1 MESILNLNG
10 NLKRRDHLRELDVN
24 YRMPLR
30 RILEN
35 LGMMV

>member
-1 MESILNLNG
+1 MESILNLKG
-10 NLKRRDHLRELDVN
+10 NLKRRDLRELDVN